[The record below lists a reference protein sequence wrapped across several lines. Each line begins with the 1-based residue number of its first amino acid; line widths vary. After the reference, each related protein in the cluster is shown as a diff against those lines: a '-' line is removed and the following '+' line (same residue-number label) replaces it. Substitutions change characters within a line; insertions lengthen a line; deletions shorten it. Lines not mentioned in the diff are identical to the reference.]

1 MFLPRYLCWVVLC
14 TIITQQSRHTLVYSH
29 DLPYFTVFIQ
39 QMLERCHKNKEKITK
54 IDLTIR
60 TNNQN
65 VRVVAVVIVVVV
77 IVVAVVVVAVVV
89 VAHVV
94 VDVIVVFDPRNLP
107 LKLSLNR

>member
-1 MFLPRYLCWVVLC
+1 M
-14 TIITQQSRHTLVYSH
+14 
-29 DLPYFTVFIQ
+29 
-39 QMLERCHKNKEKITK
+39 
-54 IDLTIR
+54 TIR

-65 VRVVAVVIVVVV
+65 VHVVVVV

-107 LKLSLNR
+107 LKLSQNR